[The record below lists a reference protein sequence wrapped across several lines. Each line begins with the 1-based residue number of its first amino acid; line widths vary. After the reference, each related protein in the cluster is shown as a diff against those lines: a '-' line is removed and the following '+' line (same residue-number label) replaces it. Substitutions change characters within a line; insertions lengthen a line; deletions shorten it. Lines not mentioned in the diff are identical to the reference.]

1 MGPQLVHS
9 AGQAD
14 ERTSSHSTSPVGHI
28 SKSGNSGE
36 ELGGARRPLDAAAL
50 QPACSFEHVSEKQ
63 LGSTEAGI
71 QAPCGCEAQQIRNTS
86 YSVLVQGTG
95 YPGATTALLL
105 SGTCQMLTL
114 IKPYQK
120 HNLFLLTK
128 CSCPCRYTDHK
139 EGRLPMASTPL
150 DSTDDSLLM
159 SGLHFPH

>member
-1 MGPQLVHS
+1 MD
-9 AGQAD
+9 A
-14 ERTSSHSTSPVGHI
+14 
-28 SKSGNSGE
+28 
-36 ELGGARRPLDAAAL
+36 AAAL
-50 QPACSFEHVSEKQ
+50 QTACSFEHVSEKQ
-63 LGSTEAGI
+63 LGSAEARI
-71 QAPCGCEAQQIRNTS
+71 HAPCGCEAQQIRNTS
-86 YSVLVQGTG
+86 HSVLVQGTG

-150 DSTDDSLLM
+150 TLDSTDDSLLM